1 VAVGGLA
8 GAALGAAVAD
18 NGHYYYSRR
27 YDRVRWNGGNQAEG
41 AIIGGVLGAV
51 VGGAVASNNC
61 Y

>member
-1 VAVGGLA
+1 VA

-18 NGHYYYSRR
+18 GGHHYYSRR
-27 YDRVRWNGGNQAEG
+27 YNRVRWNGGNRAEG